1 MPAGDALAVPAGD
14 LTGMP
19 PVTAADQRQGS
30 VVVSV
35 TLGPV
40 GVVLALLPSPLL
52 GPAAWQTV
60 AALLMQAGWRV
71 VTPVAAQVAPR
82 TPDDVLRS
90 FLTALPADQDLVL
103 IPHSNA
109 GLYVPAL
116 TAERRVIAYVFVDA
130 GLPASYGR
138 VRLAPPALLDFLAQK
153 ADDNFLLPPW
163 TSWWDEAD
171 VARLFPNV
179 EVREQLER
187 EQQRL
192 PLSYFSQ
199 SLPVP
204 SGWDTR
210 PGAYLAF
217 GDTYLSERQEAAR
230 RGWPVHTLSGG
241 EHLHTLVDPPQVAA
255 EINDLLAALGVRPH
269 HG

>member
-1 MPAGDALAVPAGD
+1 VP
-14 LTGMP
+14 
-19 PVTAADQRQGS
+19 
-30 VVVSV
+30 V
-35 TLGPV
+35 TLGSM

-52 GPAAWQTV
+52 GPAAWQPV
-60 AALLMQAGWRV
+60 AAHLVKAGWTV
-71 VTPVAAQVAPR
+71 VAPMAAQVAPG

-90 FLTALPADQDLVL
+90 FLTALPADEDLVL

-116 TAERRVIAYVFVDA
+116 TVARRVVACVFVDA

-138 VRLAPPALLDFLAQK
+138 VRLAPPALLDVLTQK
-153 ADDNFLLPPW
+153 ADDHDLLPPW

-171 VARLFPNV
+171 LTRLFPNV
-179 EVREQLER
+179 EVREQVER

-204 SGWDTR
+204 SGWDNR

-217 GDTYLSERQEAAR
+217 GDTYLLERQDAAT

-241 EHLHTLVDPPQVAA
+241 HLHMLVDPPRVAA
-255 EINDLLAALGVRPH
+255 EINDLLVVMGVRPN
-269 HG
+269 HGERGCPNPNWE